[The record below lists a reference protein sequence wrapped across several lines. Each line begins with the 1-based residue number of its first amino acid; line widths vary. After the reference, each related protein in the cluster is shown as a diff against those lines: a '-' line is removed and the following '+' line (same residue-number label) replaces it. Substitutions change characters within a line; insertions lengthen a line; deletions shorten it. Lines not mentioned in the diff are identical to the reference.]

1 MAERALRNHP
11 ALTVDIARFEDWD
24 PRGATYDMLFSATAF
39 HWVAPEVRWQRAAAV
54 LEPGGAL
61 VLTSNRTVRGGTF
74 TDLYRA
80 TEGLHAELAPEV
92 DFGIPE
98 EARTL
103 LDAVH
108 AAGPD
113 IGAIWEA
120 SEPKSEQTL
129 AGPLFSP
136 PVIRSQEWETSYN
149 AADAV
154 GLLSTFS
161 AYLRV
166 PPERRGPFLDAVADI
181 IRTDFGG
188 TVTRRYLAVLAVA
201 RRR

>member
-1 MAERALRNHP
+1 MAARALANAP
-11 ALTVDIARFEDWD
+11 GLTVDVARFEDWD
-24 PRGATYDMLFSATAF
+24 PDGTTYDMLFSATAF
-39 HWVAPEVRWQRAAAV
+39 HWVTPEVRWQRAAAV
-54 LEPGGAL
+54 LDPDNAL
-61 VLTSNRTVRGGTF
+61 VLTTNRTVRGGTF
-74 TDLYRA
+74 TDVYRA
-80 TEGLHAELAPEV
+80 SEDLHASLGPEI

-103 LDAVH
+103 LDEVH
-108 AAGPD
+108 AAAHD
-113 IGAIWEA
+113 IGAVWQA
-120 SEPKSEQTL
+120 AEPKSRQSL
-129 AGPLFSP
+129 AGPLFSAP
-136 PVIRSQEWETSYN
+136 LIRSYEWETAYD

-161 AYLRV
+161 PYLRV
-166 PPERRGPFLDAVADI
+166 PPERRRPLLDAIADI